1 MIWMKLCTLQKNL
14 YVIEDCAKLMAQD
27 TKEKV
32 LDRLRVGCWSFC
44 QDKIMSTAG
53 EGGIVT
59 TNNKKLW
66 EKCGHLKIMENHSML
81 FTKTEKTRFQIQ
93 LIWN

>member
-1 MIWMKLCTLQKNL
+1 MCSSTWRKIQRKS
-14 YVIEDCAKLMAQD
+14 VGSIADI
-27 TKEKV
+27 
-32 LDRLRVGCWSFC
+32 GCWSFC

-81 FTKTEKTRFQIQ
+81 FTKNRKNPVSNGFTTHLE
-93 LIWN
+93 LIGE